1 LFNFQDHRSEAHG
14 IKAETGNGKNLSCRS
29 QKKLKTEREDVFMA
43 SLGHRDRDITE
54 SNWRYLAYG
63 LNTCNTPDAET
74 DNAKAWQQC

>member
-1 LFNFQDHRSEAHG
+1 LPES
-14 IKAETGNGKNLSCRS
+14 
-29 QKKLKTEREDVFMA
+29 KKLKTEREDVFMA

-63 LNTCNTPDAET
+63 LNICNTSDAET